1 VWSAEGAKM
10 QKLEIGYAA
19 PVASLG
25 IIDVINRSGLFRKHG
40 VDVELVYTLR

>member
-1 VWSAEGAKM
+1 MWPAEGAKM

-25 IIDVINRSGLFRKHG
+25 IMDVINRSGLFRKHG
-40 VDVELVYTLR
+40 LGVERVYTLR